1 MVGPRFSQEIVARI
15 LNQAA
20 TGRRVTDIC
29 SKFEI
34 SEITFYE
41 WCSKYADI
49 ILTELLRLR
58 QLESENMKLKK
69 TLADTIL
76 DKQILEDLLSKKL

>member
-1 MVGPRFSQEIVARI
+1 MAEPLFSKEIFVNI

-29 SKFEI
+29 SEFEI
-34 SEITFYE
+34 SETTFYE
-41 WCSKYADI
+41 WCSKYADM
-49 ILTELLRLR
+49 ILDELIRLR

-76 DKQILEDLLSKKL
+76 DKQILESLLSKKL

>member
-1 MVGPRFSQEIVARI
+1 MAESCFSKEIIVRI

-29 SKFEI
+29 REFEI
-34 SEITFYE
+34 SETTFYE
-41 WCSKYADI
+41 WCSKYVGMT
-49 ILTELLRLR
+49 LTELLRLR

-76 DKQILEDLLSKKL
+76 DKQILEDLLSRKL

>member
-1 MVGPRFSQEIVARI
+1 MAELRFSQEIIVRI

-29 SKFEI
+29 SEFEI
-34 SEITFYE
+34 GETTFYE
-41 WCSKYADI
+41 WCSKYAGMT
-49 ILTELLRLR
+49 LTELIRLR

-69 TLADTIL
+69 ILADTIL

>member
-1 MVGPRFSQEIVARI
+1 MAESCFSKEIIVRI

-29 SKFEI
+29 SEFEI
-34 SEITFYE
+34 SETTFFE
-41 WCSKYADI
+41 WCSKYVGMT
-49 ILTELLRLR
+49 LTELLRLR

>member
-1 MVGPRFSQEIVARI
+1 MAESRFSQEIIVRI

-20 TGRRVTDIC
+20 IGRRVTDIC
-29 SKFEI
+29 SEFEI
-34 SEITFYE
+34 SETTFYE
-41 WCSKYADI
+41 WCSKYVGI
-49 ILTELLRLR
+49 LR